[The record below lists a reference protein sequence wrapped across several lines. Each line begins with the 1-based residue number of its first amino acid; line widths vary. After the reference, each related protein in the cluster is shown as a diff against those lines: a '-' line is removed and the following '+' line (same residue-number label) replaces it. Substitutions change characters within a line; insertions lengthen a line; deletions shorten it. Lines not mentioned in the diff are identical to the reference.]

1 MTAMTDVYQLA
12 LRSDADEEEFLAFA
26 RQDGPRLVSV
36 TRAGTVTGQTLLKEI
51 GTDDSRRH
59 LWCVRWNL
67 HFDLEVVGS
76 VPPSLWKLKDDIESR
91 AEIISFARYAQAE
104 ELAVA

>member
-12 LRSDADEEEFLAFA
+12 LRPDADEDAFLALA

-51 GTDDSRRH
+51 ETDDARRY

-67 HFDLEVVGS
+67 TFDIEVVGS
-76 VPPSLWKLKDDIESR
+76 VPPSLWKLKDEIE
-91 AEIISFARYAQAE
+91 AHADIISFARYVQAE
-104 ELAVA
+104 ELSVA